1 MGQAREF
8 MFDVSEVRRLATFD
22 RLFRITT
29 FFACLDPDGGDR
41 ATWFRLPELKH
52 CRTRRMRRGA
62 VYVAPLSA
70 GITVDMREPFQEAL
84 RATISLAL

>member
-29 FFACLDPDGGDR
+29 FFACLDPDGSE
-41 ATWFRLPELKH
+41 ASIWFPAEDLMLIVGRR
-52 CRTRRMRRGA
+52 RTGPIQ
-62 VYVAPLSA
+62 VPLQDGQA
-70 GITVDMREPFQEAL
+70 VDMIHPLQDAL
-84 RATISLAL
+84 KDAISLS

>member
-1 MGQAREF
+1 MN
-8 MFDVSEVRRLATFD
+8 EVEKVTAFND
-22 RLFRITT
+22 LFRIST
-29 FFACLDPDGGDR
+29 FFACLNPGGGDR
-41 ATWFRLPELKH
+41 ATWCRFPEFKH
-52 CRTRRMRRGA
+52 CRNRRMKSGA